1 MDSQNKIVFA
11 VELGFT
17 FTSLTSLKLV
27 PSIALH
33 SLRYYLLRLLRYKFV
48 PCYRLRSVINRLRS
62 RYRPPRLFL
71 LLDAALAFR
80 GHCFPC
86 VSPRSF
92 RRSPLAS
99 ANPYPTHTWLDAV
112 WNPK

>member
-1 MDSQNKIVFA
+1 MDNQNKIVFA

-33 SLRYYLLRLLRYKFV
+33 YYLLRLLRYKFV
-48 PCYRLRSVINRLRS
+48 PRYRFRSVINRLRL
-62 RYRPPRLFL
+62 RYRPPRFFL

-80 GHCFPC
+80 GHCFPG

-92 RRSPLAS
+92 RPSPLAP

-112 WNPK
+112 WNAK

>member
-17 FTSLTSLKLV
+17 FTSLTLLKLV

-48 PCYRLRSVINRLRS
+48 PRYKLRSVINRLGS
-62 RYRPPRLFL
+62 RYRPPHFFL
-71 LLDAALAFR
+71 LIRRCFGLPRPPFPRRQSAFI
-80 GHCFPC
+80 P
-86 VSPRSF
+86 
-92 RRSPLAS
+92 PLA
-99 ANPYPTHTWLDAV
+99 PERPPTRIQPTLG
-112 WNPK
+112 

>member
-17 FTSLTSLKLV
+17 FTSLTSLKLASKYCV
-27 PSIALH
+27 TIVAL
-33 SLRYYLLRLLRYKFV
+33 YLLRLLRYKFV
-48 PCYRLRSVINRLRS
+48 RYRFRSVINRLRL
-62 RYRPPRLFL
+62 RYRPLRFLL

-80 GHCFPC
+80 GHGFPC